1 MNTLSFASRVAVAC
15 LAIAAV
21 TSLPSPGSG
30 SAWAQASGMGGAG
43 QSDLI
48 TVNARVTAID
58 QNTRKVTLVGSDGKT
73 FSVVAGNEVRNLAQ
87 VKPGDTVVVRYHSS
101 VVFVRAAPGTQV
113 PQDTMSVAGG
123 RAAPGQMPAGV
134 AGTRLVVTGLVVGVD
149 PVAHTV
155 SMVDPAGGAVRV
167 IDVRDPE
174 RQQQLGR
181 INVGDTITAILSQ
194 AIAVSVEPTR

>member
-1 MNTLSFASRVAVAC
+1 MNTLSFVSRVGVAC
-15 LAIAAV
+15 LAFAAIS
-21 TSLPSPGSG
+21 SLPVPGSG

-43 QSDLI
+43 QSDLV
-48 TVNARVTAID
+48 TVRARVTAID
-58 QNTRKVTLVGSDGKT
+58 QNTRKVTLVGPQGNT
-73 FSVVAGNEVRNLAQ
+73 FTVVASDEVRNLSQ

-101 VVFVRAAPGTQV
+101 VVFVLGAPGTQA
-113 PQDTMSVAGG
+113 PENSMSVAGG

-155 SMVDPAGGAVRV
+155 SLVDRSGGAVRT
-167 IDVRDPE
+167 IDVVDPE
-174 RQQQLGR
+174 RQKQLVR
-181 INVGDTITAILSQ
+181 IKVGDTITAVISE